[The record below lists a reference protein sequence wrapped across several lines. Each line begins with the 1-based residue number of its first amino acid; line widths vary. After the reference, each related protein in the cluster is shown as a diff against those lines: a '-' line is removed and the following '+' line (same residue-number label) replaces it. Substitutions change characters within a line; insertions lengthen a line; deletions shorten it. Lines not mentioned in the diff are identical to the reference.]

1 MNQNKEQQSK
11 SRSFSGSAQAKRSSR
26 YQFDLS
32 GYMLFCVIEAAVL
45 LILLTAFFT
54 FFDATGKENSV
65 TFVSIAVPV
74 FYVLSAGTVCLTSF
88 MRSKKIKKAQLDSMQ
103 VETEIYDMFRYV
115 IDLPYALIDG
125 EGQVKIMNGALQ
137 DILGYKKA
145 ISGIDLSEFCSVSIK
160 AVIDTARNREAF
172 TDSSTYEFP
181 RRPSHSENTVTRLS
195 DGRRYEAISYIF
207 RMKGENYYFLMFR
220 DIENL
225 LTLREKEER
234 ETGVIAYIFLDNLQE
249 LTQYVRADYR
259 AASAEVENILR
270 SWVSEMNG
278 FIREYENDK
287 YIALFT
293 KQELDKQIT
302 NDFEVSRRIM
312 ELQVGDN
319 SFPITISMGIS
330 AVGKTFAEKEKTAFD
345 ALSIAIRRGGN
356 QIAVCREH
364 SNEYSFFGGTHKI
377 IENNTAVL
385 SRVSGQILEQ
395 KIRNAS
401 SVLIMGHSN
410 PDFDSIGSCVGM
422 ARFALSV
429 IEDEYKDT
437 AKASRPPV
445 NIVVDKSAATFEICQ
460 TQLAPLKL
468 YNDIFIGKDAARDLV
483 TAESVLII
491 CDVNNP
497 YIYESPEL
505 TKTVRSIALLDHHRL
520 AAALPYEPFLQYV
533 ETTKSSASEIVSE
546 ILLRSRFGN
555 LLHKEEAEILLSGIM
570 LDTNNFTRNAGQQ
583 TFEITHY
590 LYSRG
595 AHTGVVREFFNQS
608 LDELLMTGEFESKAR
623 IYRDCIA
630 ITWMTGEEG
639 PFENRIVAAK
649 VADNLLRVKG
659 VQASFALVRLGNDVV
674 ISGRSKGSIN
684 VQLILERLRGG
695 GHFDIAGAQVQGASL
710 TRACE
715 LLKDAID
722 DYFEYDYK
730 QQGEE
735 K

>member
-1 MNQNKEQQSK
+1 MNPIKDQQARN
-11 SRSFSGSAQAKRSSR
+11 RSFSGSAQGKRSSR

-32 GYMLFCVIEAAVL
+32 GYMLFCVIEAMVL
-45 LILLTAFFT
+45 LVLLTAFFAFSNGAEDRST
-54 FFDATGKENSV
+54 IILVALS
-65 TFVSIAVPV
+65 VPV
-74 FYVLSAGTVCLTSF
+74 FYIVSAGTVCLFSF
-88 MRSKKIKKAQLDSMQ
+88 FRARMIKKAALDSMQ

-115 IDLPYALIDG
+115 IDLPYALIDT
-125 EGQVKIMNGALQ
+125 EGKVKIMNGALQ
-137 DILGYKKA
+137 DILGYKTA
-145 ISGIDLSEFCSVSIK
+145 ISGIGLSEFCSVSVK
-160 AVIDTARNREAF
+160 TVIATARNQEAYL
-172 TDSSTYEFP
+172 SGAYYEFP
-181 RRPSHSENTVTRLS
+181 KAPSHSENTVTRLS
-195 DGRRYEAISYIF
+195 DGRRYEALSYIF
-207 RMKGENYYFLMFR
+207 RVKGENYYFLLFR
-220 DIENL
+220 DIEDL
-225 LTLREKEER
+225 LALREREES
-234 ETGVIAYIFLDNLQE
+234 ETGVVAYIFLDNLQE

-259 AASAEVENILR
+259 TASTEVENILK
-270 SWVSEMNG
+270 SWVAEMNG

-287 YIALFT
+287 YIAYFT
-293 KQELDKQIT
+293 KQELDKQIA

-312 ELQVGDN
+312 DMKVGDN
-319 SFPITISMGIS
+319 SFPITVSMGIS
-330 AVGKTFAEKEKTAFD
+330 AVGKTPAIKEKAAFD

-356 QIAVCREH
+356 QIAVCREN

-377 IENNTAVL
+377 IENNTAVV
-385 SRVSGQILEQ
+385 SRVSGEILEK
-395 KIRNAS
+395 KIRAAS
-401 SVLIMGHSN
+401 GVLIMGHTN
-410 PDFDSIGSCVGM
+410 PDFDAIGSCVGA

-429 IEDEYKDT
+429 IEDEHARLEKAARPYVNIITD
-437 AKASRPPV
+437 KASSCYELCR
-445 NIVVDKSAATFEICQ
+445 N
-460 TQLAPLKL
+460 QLAPLKI
-468 YNDIFIGKDAARDLV
+468 YDDIFITKEAARDLV
-483 TAESVLII
+483 TAETVLII

-497 YIYESPEL
+497 YIYEAPEL
-505 TKTVRSIALLDHHRL
+505 TKTVRNIALLDHHRL
-520 AAALPYEPFLQYV
+520 AATLPYEPFLQYV

-555 LLHKEEAEILLSGIM
+555 LLHKEEAEVLLSGIM

-639 PFENRIVAAK
+639 LSENRVVAAK

-659 VQASFALVRLGNDVV
+659 VQASFALVKLGNDVV

-722 DYFEYDYK
+722 DYFEYDCK
-730 QQGEE
+730 QTAENE
-735 K
+735 